1 MNALGMM
8 GNQLCCILN
17 SQAKQM
23 EKDFFPQF
31 IVQMRNLWLQVT
43 SEVAILRKNKEKCG
57 K

>member
-1 MNALGMM
+1 
-8 GNQLCCILN
+8 
-17 SQAKQM
+17 M

-31 IVQMRNLWLQVT
+31 IVQMRNSWLQVT

>member
-1 MNALGMM
+1 VNALGMM

-31 IVQMRNLWLQVT
+31 IVQMRNSWLQVT